1 MNLSL
6 GAFVKLFN
14 FYTNKLL
21 VLLVDTGADI
31 SLIKSQNINE
41 KNKINS
47 NELKSLSGIGEGTVN
62 SIGSTQLELRVE
74 NFAVVTHKFHVVHD
88 DFPIPCDGIVGMD
101 FLTEFNCNLDFMKNG
116 EYLFFRQTNFQPFA
130 IAIQNTCINDS
141 LILPVRSQVIRKIK
155 FQTQHKELLV

>member
-21 VLLVDTGADI
+21 VLLVDTAADI

-41 KNKINS
+41 KNQFNS

-74 NFAVVTHKFHVVHD
+74 NFAV
-88 DFPIPCDGIVGMD
+88 
-101 FLTEFNCNLDFMKNG
+101 NFMW
-116 EYLFFRQTNFQPFA
+116 YMMIFQYRA
-130 IAIQNTCINDS
+130 M
-141 LILPVRSQVIRKIK
+141 
-155 FQTQHKELLV
+155 ELLGWIF